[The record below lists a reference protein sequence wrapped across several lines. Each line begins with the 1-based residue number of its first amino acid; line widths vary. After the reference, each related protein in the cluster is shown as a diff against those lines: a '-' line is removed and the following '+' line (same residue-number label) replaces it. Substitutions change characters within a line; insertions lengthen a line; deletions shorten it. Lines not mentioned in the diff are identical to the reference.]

1 MKRLMNKK
9 VAAIGLAAGL
19 VLGIAGAATAYFT
32 TSGTGD
38 GSTTAGTAG
47 GVSLT
52 ATIAGSIVP
61 GDGGQTVNFSAVN
74 SNDTSADISTV
85 SFVSVTAPDATTACQ
100 TMISGDPTQFS
111 MSQVTENQVVPGN
124 ATTPLTVTGTL
135 VWADSNSLNQ
145 TPCAGQ
151 PLQLNVSTP

>member
-1 MKRLMNKK
+1 MKRFMNKK

-32 TSGTGD
+32 TSGTGN
-38 GSTTAGTAG
+38 GSTTAGAAG

-52 ATIAGSIVP
+52 ATIAGNIVP
-61 GDGGQTVNFSAVN
+61 GDGGQTVSFSADN
-74 SNDTSADISTV
+74 TNATSADISTV
-85 SFVSVTAPDATTACQ
+85 SFVSVTAPNATAACQ
-100 TMISGDPTQFS
+100 AVISGDPGQFS
-111 MSQVTENQVVPGN
+111 MTQVTENQVVPGN
-124 ATTPLTVTGTL
+124 ATTSLAVTGTL